1 MEQLVQLIQRQGIVP
16 VISLLT
22 QRGDKYA
29 SKVEIIN
36 KRIIIL
42 CNNLGVGYI
51 DHQNITKDHLNMG
64 GLHIA
69 REYTSLFSD
78 NYVNFFNYLTQN
90 NFCIQ

>member
-1 MEQLVQLIQRQGIVP
+1 MP

-22 QRGDKYA
+22 QREDKYA

-36 KRIIIL
+36 KRLIML
-42 CNNLGVGYI
+42 CNHLGVGYI
-51 DHQNITKDHLNMG
+51 DHINITKDCLNTG

-69 REYTSLFSD
+69 RENTSLFS
-78 NYVNFFNYLTQN
+78 NNFVNFFNYLTQN